1 MCQRV
6 KQGLEVIAWLGIVLL
21 AAAVPLS
28 PGFSQEKGKPPE
40 TREDRITRGSRAYRV
55 YCAGCHGAGARGD
68 GPMVAVLKV
77 RPADL
82 TRFRA
87 GNGGTF
93 PADRVAA
100 AIDGRAVVRGH
111 GPSEMPIWGW
121 SFKERGLDSDEE
133 QQVQERIHDLV
144 LFLESIQAK

>member
-1 MCQRV
+1 MHQKV
-6 KQGLEVIAWLGIVLL
+6 KKGLKIIAWLGIALL
-21 AAAVPLS
+21 AAVVPLF
-28 PGFSQEKGKPPE
+28 PGLSQEKGKPPE
-40 TREDRITRGSRAYRV
+40 TREDRISRGSRAYHV

-77 RPADL
+77 RPPDL

-87 GNGGTF
+87 GNDGTF

-111 GPSEMPIWGW
+111 GPSEMPVWGW
-121 SFKERGLDSDEE
+121 SFKERGLSADEE

-144 LFLESIQAK
+144 LFLESIQSK

>member
-1 MCQRV
+1 MRQKV
-6 KQGLEVIAWLGIVLL
+6 KQGLAVIAWLGIAGL
-21 AAAVPLS
+21 AAVVSLS

-40 TREDRITRGSRAYRV
+40 TREERVANGSRAYRV

-68 GPMVAVLKV
+68 GPMADLLKV

-82 TRFRA
+82 TRLRA

-100 AIDGRAVVRGH
+100 DIDGRAVVRGH
-111 GPSEMPIWGW
+111 GPSQMPVWGW
-121 SFKERGLDSDEE
+121 SFKDRGLASDQE
-133 QQVQERIHDLV
+133 QEVQERIHDLV
-144 LFLESIQAK
+144 QFLESIQAK